1 MKYLIMLYVVDQK
14 MANWFRNWSN
24 TVIILILL
32 VQASQVSL
40 AVAQSN
46 THRVPGAVIAHS
58 YARTGI
64 YLGSPSIVILGD
76 GTLVMS
82 HDTFGPNSKANEEEV
97 FNSRDRGASWS
108 KVATV
113 GDQYYSSLFV
123 HRGVLYLL
131 GTSKLLGF
139 AVIRRSTDGGKT
151 WSNARDA
158 SSGVLATDGKYFSS
172 ALPVVAARGR
182 LWKAIEVIDHV
193 GIVVKMMSAD
203 VNSDLLNASSWTLS
217 NGLTPDKNWLD
228 GKFGGWL
235 EGNAVATPSGAVVDV
250 LRVYYNFLPEKAAIV
265 SSSDDG
271 THINFDPAHGFIDLP
286 GGGKKFTIRY
296 DPSTKLY
303 WSLTNAVLPGSYN
316 GNNLERARNTLA
328 LVSSTDL
335 RSWEVRRV
343 VLHSDD
349 ADKHGFQYVDW
360 VFDNHDIAAV
370 VRTAFDD
377 DDGGAHS
384 QHDSNFITFLRVPN
398 YASN

>member
-1 MKYLIMLYVVDQK
+1 
-14 MANWFRNWSN
+14 MADRLRNWSR
-24 TVIILILL
+24 TVIILVLL
-32 VQASQVSL
+32 AQASQVGL
-40 AVAQSN
+40 ALAQSN
-46 THRVPGAVIAHS
+46 TYRVPGAVIAHS

-76 GTLVMS
+76 GTIVMS
-82 HDTFGPNSKANEEEV
+82 HDTFGPNSKANAEEV
-97 FNSRDRGASWS
+97 FNSHDGGRSWS

-123 HRGVLYLL
+123 HRGALYLL
-131 GTSKLLGF
+131 GTSKLLGV
-139 AVIRRSTDGGKT
+139 AVIRRSADGGKT

-158 SSGVLATDGKYFSS
+158 GSGVLATDGKYFSS
-172 ALPVVAARGR
+172 ALPVVTARGR

-193 GIVVKMMSAD
+193 GIIVKMMSAD
-203 VNSDLLNASSWTLS
+203 INSDLLNASSWTFS
-217 NGLTPDKNWLD
+217 NGLTPDKSWLD

-235 EGNAVATPSGAVVDV
+235 EGNAVAAPSGAVVDV
-250 LRVYYNFLPEKAAIV
+250 LRVYYNSLPEKAAIV
-265 SSSDDG
+265 SASDDG
-271 THINFDPAHGFIDLP
+271 SHVSFDPEHGFVDLP

-335 RSWEVRRV
+335 HNWKVRRV

-360 VFDNHDIAAV
+360 VFDKNDIAAV
-370 VRTAFDD
+370 VRIAFDD

-398 YASN
+398 FASN

>member
-1 MKYLIMLYVVDQK
+1 
-14 MANWFRNWSN
+14 MADRLRNWLH
-24 TVIILILL
+24 TVIILVLL
-32 VQASQVSL
+32 AQASQVGL
-40 AVAQSN
+40 ALAQSN
-46 THRVPGAVIAHS
+46 TYRVPGAVIAHS

-82 HDTFGPNSKANEEEV
+82 HDTFGPNSKANAEEV
-97 FNSRDRGASWS
+97 FNSRDGGRSWS

-113 GDQYYSSLFV
+113 GDQYYSSLFA
-123 HRGVLYLL
+123 HRGALYLL
-131 GTSKLLGF
+131 GTSKLLGV

-158 SSGVLATDGKYFSS
+158 GSGVLATDGKYFSS
-172 ALPVVAARGR
+172 ALPVVTARGR

-193 GIVVKMMSAD
+193 GIIVKMMSAD
-203 VNSDLLNASSWTLS
+203 INSDLLNASSWTFS

-235 EGNAVATPSGAVVDV
+235 EGNAVAMPSGAVVDV
-250 LRVYYNFLPEKAAIV
+250 LRVYYNFLPEKAALV
-265 SSSDDG
+265 SSSEDG
-271 THINFDPAHGFIDLP
+271 SNISFDPEHGFVDLP

-335 RSWEVRRV
+335 RNWKVRRV

-360 VFDNHDIAAV
+360 VFDKHDIAAV

-398 YASN
+398 FASN